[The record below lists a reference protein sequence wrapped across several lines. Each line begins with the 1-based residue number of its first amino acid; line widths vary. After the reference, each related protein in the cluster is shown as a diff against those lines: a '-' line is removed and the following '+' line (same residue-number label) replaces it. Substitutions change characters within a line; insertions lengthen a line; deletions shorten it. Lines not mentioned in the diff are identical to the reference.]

1 MQLPQGTAIG
11 LPDGY
16 PCILPQLLDA
26 DTPLPRRRICGS
38 ESKYMSSHLLR
49 PSAIAPPIAHR
60 SHVARRMRLPVLISL
75 PVAHTLS
82 AVRCNAG
89 AVIGV
94 KFPNLLF
101 PTPEDTNK
109 NDACTKRRRRFL
121 FTVHFPALSRRA
133 LIFSLLNMQNAVISR
148 IRRSKAGDQFS
159 I

>member
-1 MQLPQGTAIG
+1 MQTLPCRAAAYAAAKASTCRLTCFA
-11 LPDGY
+11 
-16 PCILPQLLDA
+16 
-26 DTPLPRRRICGS
+26 PRDR
-38 ESKYMSSHLLR
+38 
-49 PSAIAPPIAHR
+49 PPIAHR

>member
-1 MQLPQGTAIG
+1 MHTLPCRAAAYAAAKASTCRLTCFA
-11 LPDGY
+11 
-16 PCILPQLLDA
+16 
-26 DTPLPRRRICGS
+26 PRDR
-38 ESKYMSSHLLR
+38 
-49 PSAIAPPIAHR
+49 PPIAHR

-109 NDACTKRRRRFL
+109 NDACTNGQG
-121 FTVHFPALSRRA
+121 S
-133 LIFSLLNMQNAVISR
+133 
-148 IRRSKAGDQFS
+148 
-159 I
+159 